1 MFDPGGIK
9 DPVQRYASF
18 KLPDAISFT
27 STKTFDCMR
36 FETDTPITVV
46 VVAEWC
52 LVNGCF
58 CCTYGT

>member
-36 FETDTPITVV
+36 FETDTPITLV
-46 VVAEWC
+46 VVASGVC
-52 LVNGCF
+52 
-58 CCTYGT
+58 